1 MNRVGNETIYPSFF
15 HTHYAHPNDARPMR
29 HSSTCCNHDPQCFP
43 SFLILSQL
51 KINFSFF
58 PSFPFSFSFSQKSTI
73 LRGWSRS
80 TGSFNIR
87 PLLGTTSKVAR
98 KRGSL
103 EGFPGVVYAKDVYP
117 RRINVG
123 RLTNRERIASRV
135 CGLLAQSSI
144 AGCQL
149 KHPLSWH
156 VTGACLLAAAF
167 QGRAPGPEIL
177 AILLVMELIYPMPR
191 SLILEKCN
199 HAIPCDTRSLDF
211 YRARKHVH
219 FVPLSLRWDI

>member
-51 KINFSFF
+51 KINFSFL

-98 KRGSL
+98 KRGAWKAFRGL
-103 EGFPGVVYAKDVYP
+103 FTQKMC
-117 RRINVG
+117 
-123 RLTNRERIASRV
+123 TREESMLV
-135 CGLLAQSSI
+135 GLLTGSELP
-144 AGCQL
+144 AGSVGYW
-149 KHPLSWH
+149 HSRLSR
-156 VTGACLLAAAF
+156 GA
-167 QGRAPGPEIL
+167 
-177 AILLVMELIYPMPR
+177 
-191 SLILEKCN
+191 N
-199 HAIPCDTRSLDF
+199 
-211 YRARKHVH
+211 
-219 FVPLSLRWDI
+219 